1 MKKKRI
7 VKWRQKPCKNLM
19 FMITSSKHNLKSIY
33 DYFPDDKFLDV
44 IRTLEELEKDG
55 KNDDND

>member
-1 MKKKRI
+1 
-7 VKWRQKPCKNLM
+7 
-19 FMITSSKHNLKSIY
+19 MITASKHNLKSIH

-55 KNDDND
+55 KKDDND